1 MVAGNIN
8 DINYIPRIT
17 LGNKLYTHY
26 PIRLIERNQAEQVI
40 SNPGFQNTII
50 LRISANSRQ
59 ANPNVYY
66 VATYFVSHNRTPIN
80 FIITRDIHQQHDGN
94 LNRMLPSNLDNYEL
108 LILPYSHHFNNTIVS
123 DIIINQ

>member
-8 DINYIPRIT
+8 DIDYIPTIT

-26 PIRLIERNQAEQVI
+26 PIRFIERNQAERVI
-40 SNPGFQNTII
+40 TNPRFQNTII

-59 ANPNVYY
+59 ANSNVYY

-80 FIITRDIHQQHDGN
+80 FIVTRDLHQQHDGN

-108 LILPYSHHFNNTIVS
+108 LILPHSNYFSNTNVTE
-123 DIIINQ
+123 INL